1 MSDSLDRADKSLEL
15 DIATGKVLF
24 EWSSLDHVQPDE
36 SVLPINSGQAGSG
49 YNSSDAWDYFHI
61 NSVDKDA
68 DGNYLISARDACAVH
83 KINGTDGEIIWVSF
97 RSLASS
103 SDSLLTVSSR
113 LEAEWQAF

>member
-1 MSDSLDRADKSLEL
+1 MDMADNLLEL
-15 DIATGKVLF
+15 DIATGKLLF

-36 SVLPINSGQAGSG
+36 SVLPINPGQAGSG

-68 DGNYLISARDACAVH
+68 DGNYLISARDACAIH

-97 RSLASS
+97 RSLATAPRQPANSVFLSS
-103 SDSLLTVSSR
+103 G
-113 LEAEWQAF
+113 

>member
-83 KINGTDGEIIWVSF
+83 KINGTDGEIIWVRF

>member
-1 MSDSLDRADKSLEL
+1 MADNLLEL
-15 DIATGKVLF
+15 DIATGKLLF

-36 SVLPINSGQAGSG
+36 SVLPINPGQAGSG

-68 DGNYLISARDACAVH
+68 DGNYLISARDACAIH

-97 RSLASS
+97 RSLATVPRQPTDCVFFSS
-103 SDSLLTVSSR
+103 G
-113 LEAEWQAF
+113 

>member
-1 MSDSLDRADKSLEL
+1 MDMADNFSEL
-15 DIATGKVLF
+15 DIATGELLF

-36 SVLPINSGQAGSG
+36 SVLLINLGQAGSG

-68 DGNYLISARDACAVH
+68 DGNYLISARDACAIH

-97 RSLASS
+97 RSLATAPRQPANSVFLSS
-103 SDSLLTVSSR
+103 G
-113 LEAEWQAF
+113 